1 MPKRWRIASYDSARV
16 AALREAAGIPA
27 VVAQLLIGRGICD
40 ADGARQFLD
49 VKLSGLR
56 DPEELPGCM
65 RAAELLHLAIR
76 DGRRVT
82 VYGDYD
88 ADGVTATAILLL
100 CVKLLGAKADYY
112 IPNRIDEGYG
122 LNHDALRT
130 IAGQGGD
137 VVVTVDCGITSVAE
151 AETARELGLTLV
163 ITDHHR
169 ALDQLP
175 NAKAIVHPGLAD
187 STYPFPGLCGA
198 AVALK
203 VAWALCQQASAA
215 KRVSEPMKLFL
226 MRAVGLAAIGTVAD
240 VVPLVDENRILVR
253 HGLNCLRH
261 FPTPGL
267 IALEQV
273 TGLSKKPAIDCD
285 DIGFTIGPRLNAA
298 GRLGQAPLALELL
311 TTECPERA
319 KKLAEF
325 IHDLNDQRQSLER
338 SVHKAANKLINET
351 CNPADLPAL
360 VIAGR
365 GWHAGVIGIVA
376 GRLAEEYHRPVVLIS
391 LDELGVKPGAGSGR
405 SITGFNL
412 HAALT
417 ACGKH
422 LVCHGG
428 HEAAAGLTIDE
439 ASIDAFR
446 IDFCAH
452 AEQMIAQDERVAE
465 LFVDAETPLAALTH
479 QTVRQI
485 ESLAPFGHG
494 NERPMLCT
502 TDVRLAEPPRRIG
515 KTGHHLSLR
524 LEQHG
529 VALRAVAFGGA
540 DWEDDLNGAT
550 GPLAVAFKPVI
561 NSFRGRQTV
570 EMHLI
575 DWRAAD
581 HESDSSMANGTGGAS
596 GTRNSTSVAN
606 NTQSAARLTS
616 SLV

>member
-16 AALREAAGIPA
+16 AALGQAAGIPA

-56 DPEELPGCM
+56 DPELLPGAVP
-65 RAAELLHLAIR
+65 AAELLHQAIR
-76 DGRRVT
+76 AGRRIT

-88 ADGVTATAILLL
+88 ADGMTATSILLL
-100 CVKLLGAKADYY
+100 CLKLLGARADFY

-137 VVVTVDCGITSVAE
+137 VVVTVDCGITSVEE
-151 AETARELGLTLV
+151 AETARSLGLTLI
-163 ITDHHR
+163 ITDHHQPR
-169 ALDQLP
+169 ADKAPSPRPSPGERGSEAVSAKLSYGLLP
-175 NAKAIVHPGLAD
+175 NVAAIVHPGLPG

-203 VAWALCQQASAA
+203 LAWALCQQASEA
-215 KRVSEPMKLFL
+215 KRVGEAMRTFL

-261 FPTPGL
+261 YPTPG
-267 IALEQV
+267 IVALEQV
-273 TGLSKKPAIDCD
+273 TGLAKNHQLSCE

-298 GRLGQAPLALELL
+298 GRLGQAPLAVELL
-311 TTECPERA
+311 TTDNPERA
-319 KKLAEF
+319 LKLAEF
-325 IHDLNDQRQSLER
+325 IHGLNDQRQTLER
-338 SVHKAANKLINET
+338 SVYRAAHKLVQEMCEPVDA
-351 CNPADLPAL
+351 PAL

-365 GWHAGVIGIVA
+365 GWHPGVIGIVA
-376 GRLAEEYHRPVVLIS
+376 GRLAEQYHRPTVLIS
-391 LDELGVKPGAGSGR
+391 LDELGAKPGVGSGR
-405 SITGFNL
+405 SVAGFNL
-412 HAALT
+412 HAALA
-417 ACGKH
+417 ACGQH
-422 LVCHGG
+422 LVGHGG

-439 ASIDAFR
+439 SAVEPFR
-446 IDFCAH
+446 RDFCAY
-452 AEQMIAQDERVAE
+452 AEEAISHDERVAE

-479 QTVRQI
+479 QTVQQI

-502 TDVRLAEPPRRIG
+502 SNVRLMEPPRRIG
-515 KTGHHLSLR
+515 STGRHLSLR

-529 VALRAVAFGGA
+529 VALRAVAFGGG
-540 DWEDDLNGAT
+540 DWEDELNGT
-550 GPLAVAFKPVI
+550 QGPLAVAFKPVI
-561 NSFRGRQTV
+561 NNFRGRQTV
-570 EMHLI
+570 EMQLA

-581 HESDSSMANGTGGAS
+581 
-596 GTRNSTSVAN
+596 
-606 NTQSAARLTS
+606 
-616 SLV
+616 

>member
-16 AALREAAGIPA
+16 AALGQAAGIPA

-56 DPEELPGCM
+56 DPELLPGAVC
-65 RAAELLHLAIR
+65 AAELLHQAIR
-76 DGRRVT
+76 AGRRIT

-88 ADGVTATAILLL
+88 ADGMTATSILLL
-100 CVKLLGAKADYY
+100 CLKLLGARADFY

-137 VVVTVDCGITSVAE
+137 VVVTVDCGITSVEE
-151 AETARELGLTLV
+151 AETARSLGLTLI
-163 ITDHHR
+163 ITDHHQPR
-169 ALDQLP
+169 VGESSRDSQLAASARLPYGVLP
-175 NAKAIVHPGLAD
+175 NVAAIVHPGLPG

-203 VAWALCQQASAA
+203 LAWALCQQASEA
-215 KRVSEPMKLFL
+215 KRVGEAMRTFL

-261 FPTPGL
+261 YPTPG
-267 IALEQV
+267 IVAIEQV
-273 TGLSKKPAIDCD
+273 TGLTKNHQLNCE

-298 GRLGQAPLALELL
+298 GRLGQAPLAVELL
-311 TTECPERA
+311 TTDDAERA
-319 KKLAEF
+319 LKLAEF
-325 IHDLNDQRQSLER
+325 IHGLNDQRQTLER
-338 SVHKAANKLINET
+338 SVYRAAHKLVQEM
-351 CNPADLPAL
+351 CEPVDVPAL

-365 GWHAGVIGIVA
+365 GWHPGVIGIVA
-376 GRLAEEYHRPVVLIS
+376 GRLAEQYHRPTVLIS
-391 LDELGVKPGAGSGR
+391 LDELGAKPGVGSGR
-405 SITGFNL
+405 SVAGFNL
-412 HAALT
+412 HAALA

-422 LVCHGG
+422 LVGHGG

-439 ASIDAFR
+439 AAVEPFR
-446 IDFCAH
+446 RDFCAY
-452 AEQMIAQDERVAE
+452 AELAISHDERVAE

-479 QTVRQI
+479 QTVQQI

-502 TDVRLAEPPRRIG
+502 SNVRLMEPPRRMG
-515 KTGHHLSLR
+515 STGRHLSLR

-529 VALRAVAFGGA
+529 VALRAVAFGGG
-540 DWEDDLNGAT
+540 DWEDELNGT
-550 GPLAVAFKPVI
+550 QGLLAVAFKPVI
-561 NSFRGRQTV
+561 NNFRGRTTV
-570 EMHLI
+570 EMQLA

-581 HESDSSMANGTGGAS
+581 
-596 GTRNSTSVAN
+596 
-606 NTQSAARLTS
+606 
-616 SLV
+616 